1 MIVRKIREEELKRC
15 YEVMSIAFEFP
26 NKETRSNEEI
36 VKEANEQPKT
46 RAQEYWREKWAAFED
61 DDHTMMGM
69 MFTIPYTVQFDG
81 GAYPM
86 CGIGGVST
94 LPQYRKNGVIRGCFE
109 HNLPQMYEDGV
120 LFSYLYPFSTAFYR
134 KFGYEMCGER
144 VLYEIDLRAYSHF
157 PVEGKAVLAEG
168 QSLNDAIA
176 SVYRDFCG
184 NMNLMCVRK
193 PYDFPGADG
202 QNPAKDCVYTYVYF
216 AKDGT
221 PKGVMTFT
229 KEQLEPYVFE
239 MRCSQFYFSDWEG
252 FYGLLNHALAYKTY
266 YKKISFWLPSH
277 FDVVSRIPEWAKV
290 PCKRTCAHT
299 GMNRVINVEAV
310 LKAARYQGSGSVS
323 IGVCD
328 DQIQKNN
335 GVFLVVFENG
345 QAVTVEKTDSA
356 PDITMSI
363 CDFSRLITGTHQ
375 AEDAL
380 TLPGVSV
387 CNPSAPFAAVFYKK
401 PIFIMDSF

>member
-26 NKETRSNEEI
+26 NKATQTNEEI
-36 VKEANEQPKT
+36 VKEAKEHPKT
-46 RAQEYWREKWAAFED
+46 RGQEYWQEKWAAFED
-61 DDHTMMGM
+61 DDKTMMGF

-81 GAYPM
+81 QEYPM

-94 LPQYRKNGVIRGCFE
+94 LPQYRKNGVIRACFE

-120 LFSYLYPFSTAFYR
+120 VFSYLYPFSTAFYR
-134 KFGYEMCGER
+134 KFGYEICGER
-144 VLYEIDLRAYSHF
+144 VFYEIDLRAYTHF
-157 PVEGKAVLAEG
+157 SVEGKCVLAEG
-168 QSLNDAIA
+168 TTLNEEIA

-193 PYDFPGADG
+193 PYDFPDAEGRD
-202 QNPAKDCVYTYVYF
+202 PAKDCVYTYVYF

-229 KEQLEPYVFE
+229 KEQIEPYVFE
-239 MRCSQFYFSDWEG
+239 MKCSQFYFSDWEG

-277 FDVVSRIPEWAKV
+277 MDVVSRIPEWAMV
-290 PCKRTCAHT
+290 PCKRTVAHT
-299 GMNRVINVEAV
+299 GMNRVVNVQKA
-310 LKAARYQGSGSVS
+310 LKGAQYHGSGTIA
-323 IGVCD
+323 IGVSD
-328 DQIQKNN
+328 PQIAKND
-335 GVFLVVFENG
+335 GVWLVSFENG
-345 QAVTVEKTDSA
+345 QASAVERTAKT
-356 PDITMSI
+356 PDITMGIS
-363 CDFSRLITGTHQ
+363 DFSRLIAGSHDT
-375 AEDAL
+375 ADAVS
-380 TLPGVSV
+380 LPSV
-387 CNPSAPFAAVFYKK
+387 LVLNPSAPFAGVFYKK